1 MYWTA
6 ASVQSNFIPSH
17 ANHTN
22 VLRKQKSGT
31 ARQQCKDNV
40 FLAST
45 PTATDSV
52 LVRYVHIPEQKN
64 IKRSV
69 SLLLTSFQ

>member
-6 ASVQSNFIPSH
+6 ASRQSNYIPSH
-17 ANHTN
+17 TNHTN
-22 VLRKQKSGT
+22 VLQKQKSGT
-31 ARQQCKDNV
+31 ERQQREDNL

-52 LVRYVHIPEQKN
+52 LIKYVHIPEQKN
-64 IKRSV
+64 TKRSV
-69 SLLLTSFQ
+69 SLLLVNFQ